1 MSTAVP
7 DQTNGAISRVT
18 NGKILNTVSPR
29 GKNSHAQTKHGGICN
44 NTPITIHKHAPS
56 RSRAD
61 CTAGAGSSVPP
72 QDRSRARTTMNTVEG
87 YNFFIEGFSGWK
99 EEERKEMDV
108 RLTRLGAK
116 IAMFLDADVD
126 FVVASSAGTS
136 APSTPTGGST
146 SKTRGIS
153 QRSHNLLAQAAVFN
167 SKSAAGTGTM
177 QTSPAQFAESHGNC
191 MLFTIVR
198 ASELVICGVHT
209 PEHTTLEEMHIHFI
223 Q

>member
-1 MSTAVP
+1 MP
-7 DQTNGAISRVT
+7 DHLNGAISRV
-18 NGKILNTVSPR
+18 KILNTASPR
-29 GKNSHAQTKHGGICN
+29 GKNVHADTKHGGICN
-44 NTPITIHKHAPS
+44 NTPITIYKHAPP

-61 CTAGAGSSVPP
+61 WAAGAGSSVPP
-72 QDRSRARTTMNTVEG
+72 QDRSRARTGINTVEG

-136 APSTPTGGST
+136 APSTPTTGGST

-177 QTSPAQFAESHGNC
+177 QTSPAQFAESHGDC

-198 ASELVICGVHT
+198 ASELVICDDVHT
-209 PEHTTLEEMHIHFI
+209 IHTVIVF
-223 Q
+223 